1 MITFFKHSGSEN
13 AAIDASSSTTRF
25 SISPS
30 GSQGVEIYQ
39 IAIHIQSAD
48 SAANEYGGLTLT
60 NGLELTMERI
70 KSGGQ
75 HENISKLFGNS
86 NVKSVADL
94 SMVGELQN
102 LVDPTDNT
110 VKATTCF
117 IKLDVPILLSARE
130 HERLSFVLS
139 DNFSTL
145 TKHRF
150 WAHTRPLVYS

>member
-25 SISPS
+25 SIAPS
-30 GSQGVEIYQ
+30 GSQGIEIYQ

-60 NGLELTMERI
+60 NGLELAMERV
-70 KSGGQ
+70 KTGS
-75 HENISKLFGNS
+75 HEDISKLFGAN
-86 NVKSVADL
+86 NIMNIADL

-117 IKLDVPILLSARE
+117 IRLDVPILLSARE
-130 HERLSFVLS
+130 HERLSFVLR

-145 TKHRF
+145 TKHKF